1 LKLLALTEGPDHV
14 CYRYRVAP
22 FARALARAG
31 RQIECQPLARSP
43 LARWRQLRRAGHAD
57 AVLLQR
63 KLLPFWQLRVLRR
76 AAKKLIYDF
85 DDALFHRD
93 SYHPKGIDSWQRM
106 LGFWMTVYAADL
118 VFAGNQFLF
127 DQAAAFVGAERV
139 RLLPT
144 CLEPGNY
151 PIASHTGPG
160 GRPLKLIWIG
170 QRSTV
175 KCLYQIQKHLRD
187 SAENPCPGV
196 ELRVVSDVFPEL
208 DGVRVLPIAWNA
220 STEAA
225 ELAAADVGISW
236 LPDDRW
242 SRGKCGLKV
251 LQYMAAGLPVIAN
264 RVGVH
269 REMIVDGVTGFLAD
283 TPQEWAAAIGR
294 LSGDAS
300 LRAAMGAAARE
311 RVEEEYSVA
320 RWEEPFAAAIDEVVP
335 PPPTRGSEESRHVS
349 EAETRKIRPK
359 RSSLARLSCLL
370 AFVACLVTGCASFG
384 KRPSELPLKNTL
396 VLEPLIV
403 HSDFTLPPR
412 HRLLEELVQ
421 ERTELLTKLQLPKSD
436 EPVNIY
442 LFESEERFREFI
454 ERDYPD
460 FPQRRAFF
468 VETDTRLAVYA
479 QWGDHVAED
488 LRHEVA
494 HGYLHSVVPN
504 LPLWLDEG
512 LAEYAEVPRGHAGLN
527 RPHLQLLLERLA
539 SFGWKPDLAR
549 LERLTSAS
557 EMTQLDYAE
566 AWAWIHWLMETDPA
580 RRQILHGYLEEL
592 RTAGVIPPFSVR
604 LHGWYPQPDPLLV
617 GHLRALAAA
626 AR

>member
-31 RQIECQPLARSP
+31 WQIDCRPLARSP
-43 LARWRQLRRAGHAD
+43 LVRWRQLRAASAAD

-63 KLLPFWQLRVLRR
+63 KLLPWWQLSILRR
-76 AAKKLIYDF
+76 SAKQLIYDF

-118 VFAGNQFLF
+118 VLAGNQYLF
-127 DQAAAFVGAERV
+127 DQAAAFVGADRV
-139 RLLPT
+139 RWFPT
-144 CLEPGNY
+144 CVEPHKY
-151 PIASHTGPG
+151 SLARHTDG
-160 GRPLKLIWIG
+160 GTVKLIWIG

-175 KCLYQIQKHLRD
+175 KCLYQMQEQLRAAAD
-187 SAENPCPGV
+187 ASETSHRGI

-208 DGVRVLPIAWNA
+208 AGVRVSPVAWSA
-220 STEAA
+220 ATEAG
-225 ELAAADVGISW
+225 ELAAADIGVSW
-236 LPDDRW
+236 LPDDCW

-251 LQYMAAGLPVIAN
+251 LQYMAAGLPVVAN

-269 REMIVDGVTGFLAD
+269 REMIVDGATGFLAD
-283 TPQEWAAAIGR
+283 TPQEWAEAVRR
-294 LSGDAS
+294 LSNDAR
-300 LRAAMGAAARE
+300 LRAAMGAAARR

-320 RWEEPFAAAIDEVVP
+320 RWQEPFAAAIAETVP
-335 PPPTRGSEESRHVS
+335 QAPPAENRHVPKPPK
-349 EAETRKIRPK
+349 ARP
-359 RSSLARLSCLL
+359 RSSVLARLSCLL
-370 AFVACLVTGCASFG
+370 ACVVCLSAGCTGFER
-384 KRPSELPLKNTL
+384 RPSTLPLKNTL
-396 VLEPLIV
+396 VFDPLIV
-403 HSDFTLPPR
+403 HSDFNLPPR

-436 EPVNIY
+436 EPVNVY
-442 LFESEERFREFI
+442 LFETEERFREFI
-454 ERDYPD
+454 KRDYPD
-460 FPQRRAFF
+460 FPNRRAFF

-479 QWGDHVAED
+479 QWGDHIAED

-512 LAEYAEVPRGHAGLN
+512 LAEYAEVPRGHGGVN
-527 RPHLQLLLERLA
+527 RPHLQLLLEKLA
-539 SFGWKPDLAR
+539 SFGWKPDLPR
-549 LERLTSAS
+549 LERLTSAA

-566 AWAWIHWLMETDPA
+566 AWAWVHWLMETDPA
-580 RRQILHGYLEEL
+580 RRQIVHGYLEEL
-592 RTAGVIPPFSVR
+592 RTVEVIPPFSVR
-604 LHGWYPQPDPLLV
+604 LRGWFPQPDPLLV
-617 GHLRALAAA
+617 AHLRALAAT